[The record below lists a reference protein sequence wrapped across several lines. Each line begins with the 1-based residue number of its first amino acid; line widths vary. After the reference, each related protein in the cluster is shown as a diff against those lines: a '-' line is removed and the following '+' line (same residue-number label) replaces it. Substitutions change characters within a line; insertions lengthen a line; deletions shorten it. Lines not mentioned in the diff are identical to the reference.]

1 MMADEITDRFNS
13 IATRIGGLP
22 EEARLAVAVIVAQRL
37 VDQYRLQP
45 EGRRSNFVAP
55 WAEMMPLLWRAV
67 AEPSDELKRT
77 LQTRLNEDIGELLGQ
92 EQAEYGQPKYEEYA
106 GYACIAAVEAYC
118 GNSKAAAAAASQ
130 LLADAQWRAQRSTT
144 EMGEDRMSATARARV
159 LRLRHVEL
167 DRLDNAVS
175 LLEREGFSV
184 ALLPQLRDVL
194 GATAT
199 A

>member
-1 MMADEITDRFNS
+1 MGNEIIDRFNS
-13 IATRIGGLP
+13 IATRIEGLP

-37 VDQYRLQP
+37 VDQYHLQP
-45 EGRRSNFVAP
+45 EDRRSTLVTP
-55 WAEMMPLLWRAV
+55 WAEMLPLLRRAV

-77 LQTRLNEDIGELLGQ
+77 LQARLNEGIGELLSQ

-106 GYACIAAVEAYC
+106 GYACIAAIEAYC
-118 GNSKAAAAAASQ
+118 GNSKAAAGAASQ
-130 LLADAQWRAQRSTT
+130 LLADAQWRAHRSTT
-144 EMGEDRMSATARARV
+144 EMGEGLMSATARARV

-167 DRLDNAVS
+167 GRLDNAVS

-184 ALLPQLRDVL
+184 ALLPQVRDVL
-194 GATAT
+194 VATAT